1 MADGALAVRFD
12 ATALAAFDLLIL
24 RRPGAEDDWDGARIE
39 PARAYERTLDGAARD
54 QLGRTIVAGLPGAE
68 ESYTLD
74 RFRAV
79 WAILMPL
86 IILGRDRRR
95 HLHPDGGRGGWQC
108 LRHPDRRRGDA
119 HPQDRRLPRLALES
133 LVMRVPIMVLIGTS
147 SVCSWSSCR
156 RSGSTRSSS
165 PS

>member
-1 MADGALAVRFD
+1 MADGALALRFD

-54 QLGRTIVAGLPGAE
+54 QLGRTIVAGLPGSE

-79 WAILMPL
+79 WAILIPL
-86 IILGRDRRR
+86 IILGGIV
-95 HLHPDGGRGGWQC
+95 GGIFTPTEVAAVGSVYGI
-108 LRHPDRRRGDA
+108 LIGVV
-119 HPQDRRLPRLALES
+119 
-133 LVMRVPIMVLIGTS
+133 VMRTLKIGACPGS
-147 SVCSWSSCR
+147 YSIPWSCACRSWY
-156 RSGSTRSSS
+156 
-165 PS
+165 